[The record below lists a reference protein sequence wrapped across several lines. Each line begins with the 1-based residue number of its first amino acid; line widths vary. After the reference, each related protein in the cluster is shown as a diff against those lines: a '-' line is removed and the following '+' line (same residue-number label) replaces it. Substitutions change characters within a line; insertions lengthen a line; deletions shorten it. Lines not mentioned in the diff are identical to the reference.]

1 MNETGYNMLNL
12 TIANPDNKADVLLE
26 AFNFAR
32 LKYSFLQCGAFGCVF
47 IFMLPLK
54 SCKIGENLELSS

>member
-1 MNETGYNMLNL
+1 MNETVYNMLNL

-32 LKYSFLQCGAFGCVF
+32 LK
-47 IFMLPLK
+47 
-54 SCKIGENLELSS
+54 